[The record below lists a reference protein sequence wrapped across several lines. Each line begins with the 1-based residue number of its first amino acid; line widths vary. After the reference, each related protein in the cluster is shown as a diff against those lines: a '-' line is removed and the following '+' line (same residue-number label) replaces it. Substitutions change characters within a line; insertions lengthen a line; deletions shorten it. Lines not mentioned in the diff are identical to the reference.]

1 MYFEVYVCM
10 VVVAIASMWLGRT
23 LTLNSI
29 STLSEEDYD
38 MAFEKAKAEYLEW
51 FHKRFTSDA
60 ERIAEVFNKE
70 LLKENDALRKLNKQL
85 RKELE
90 KYQKGE
96 KR

>member
-10 VVVAIASMWLGRT
+10 VVVAIASIWLGRT

-29 STLSEEDYD
+29 STLSEEDHD

-60 ERIAEVFNKE
+60 ERIAEAFNKE
-70 LLKENDALRKLNKQL
+70 LLKENEVLRKLNKQL
-85 RKELE
+85 NKEIKKL
-90 KYQKGE
+90 KGE
-96 KR
+96 E